1 MEIEK
6 PERVVAASPRLTMYC
21 KENRMTRELYWAG
34 FGFQIWCQLLT
45 HIIRASEASL
55 IVVDE
60 PEVYLHPDI
69 QRQLIG
75 LLRSYNSDVLVATHS
90 AEVISEADPSEILLV
105 DRNQES
111 AQRLKVIEGVQAVL
125 YSIGSLQNITITR
138 LARNR
143 RLLFTEGE
151 KDFGILR
158 EFARLCGM
166 SELAAGC
173 DITIVSSGGQSSKD
187 RVKNVAWAFEKTL
200 SMPLSIAAVY
210 DRDFL
215 SAEEVADN
223 STELLTRLSL
233 VHYLQ
238 RKEIENY
245 LLSAEVLQRALQS
258 ALADKARRTGLSAEL
273 PLDVSKALE
282 RITSA
287 QKSYLLAQYIANRV
301 EYLSQ
306 IKKSAAT
313 ITQETAEWF
322 ESAWENTNM
331 RMTLVPGKQTLQ
343 ELRTEIQNKHSIS
356 MTNHRI
362 VESFRTS
369 EIPEELTNLLS
380 SLERFRKVKAWGSN
394 DRPA

>member
-1 MEIEK
+1 
-6 PERVVAASPRLTMYC
+6 
-21 KENRMTRELYWAG
+21 MTRELYWAG

-69 QRQLIG
+69 QRQLLG

>member
-69 QRQLIG
+69 QRQLLG

-331 RMTLVPGKQTLQ
+331 RMTLVSGKQTLQ

-356 MTNHRI
+356 MANHRI